1 MTWIE
6 KLKNRWGVKTGW
18 QVLII
23 LLVFACTGFTVMYTK
38 RWMIQWLK
46 IESVWATWLFNILI
60 ILPLYQV
67 ILLMYGWVFGQF
79 GFFWNFEQ
87 KMFRRLMNVFS
98 RTKS

>member
-18 QVLII
+18 QVLVI

-38 RWMIQWLK
+38 RWMIQWVK
-46 IESVWATWLFNILI
+46 IESVWATWTFNLLI

-67 ILLMYGWVFGQF
+67 ILLMYGWLFGQF
-79 GFFWNFEQ
+79 RFFWNFEQ
-87 KMFRRLMNVFS
+87 KMFRRLMNLFS
-98 RTKS
+98 RKKS